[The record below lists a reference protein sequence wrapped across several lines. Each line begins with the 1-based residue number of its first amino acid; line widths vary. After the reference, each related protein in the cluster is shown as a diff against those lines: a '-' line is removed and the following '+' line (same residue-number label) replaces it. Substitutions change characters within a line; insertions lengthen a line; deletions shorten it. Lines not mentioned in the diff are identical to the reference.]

1 MDRGILLLGRTGSTN
16 RPRPLPVCLSTPPS
30 RSALRGADSQTASA
44 SASGRSL
51 HSVNKRVWQL
61 CGRAREGG
69 GVVAGLLG
77 SAVVQMVGRPCG
89 VAAFGAASVKAVPD
103 LIRVRFKIVRVEQAP
118 ATAFEAARDAV
129 RAVRGVLRQHGI
141 GDGAVEGS
149 RLDLKTATEYVDGS
163 RKFVGYQCQAAFAVE
178 SGALDDLEPLL
189 VDVVAAGANEIDGVD
204 FDVIA
209 KRELRAEAR
218 RKAVA
223 AARAKADL
231 YAEAA
236 GVRVGAI
243 LHVEDVDPEQP
254 GTSRYRSHA
263 EAAATTAQDL
273 APGHIVVSAAV
284 IIGYALARPLSSCI
298 ATSKKTPAM
307 TITCTIQAGPSRYC
321 WRPSRGTT
329 WVLACAGTNCW
340 RCRGL
345 EPSRGQRSPR
355 RGRCCCSYRSWPTP
369 TLRVPIM
376 SSAPGHGQSGHHE
389 ETLSWS
395 TCRGHRIADGCRG

>member
-1 MDRGILLLGRTGSTN
+1 MVERPWGIT
-16 RPRPLPVCLSTPPS
+16 
-30 RSALRGADSQTASA
+30 
-44 SASGRSL
+44 
-51 HSVNKRVWQL
+51 
-61 CGRAREGG
+61 
-69 GVVAGLLG
+69 
-77 SAVVQMVGRPCG
+77 
-89 VAAFGAASVKAVPD
+89 AFGAASVKAVPD

-141 GDGAVEGS
+141 GDA
-149 RLDLKTATEYVDGS
+149 AVDGS

-178 SGALDDLEPLL
+178 SGALDDVEPLL
-189 VDVVAAGANEIDGVD
+189 VDVVAAGANEIEGVD

-298 ATSKKTPAM
+298 ATSKKTPPM

-329 WVLACAGTNCW
+329 WVLACA
-340 RCRGL
+340 
-345 EPSRGQRSPR
+345 E
-355 RGRCCCSYRSWPTP
+355 
-369 TLRVPIM
+369 
-376 SSAPGHGQSGHHE
+376 
-389 ETLSWS
+389 
-395 TCRGHRIADGCRG
+395 